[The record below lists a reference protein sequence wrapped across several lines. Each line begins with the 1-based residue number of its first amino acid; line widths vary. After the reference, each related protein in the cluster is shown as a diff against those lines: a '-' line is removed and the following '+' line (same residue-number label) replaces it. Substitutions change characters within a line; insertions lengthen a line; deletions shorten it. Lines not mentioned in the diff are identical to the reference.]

1 MPLRVGWHRAIWVFP
16 LGITQ
21 ERHVKPPVLDFTRV
35 WGWGIDPCLVPWRGT
50 CPSGLSPMNGEPG
63 STHILTRH
71 CRT

>member
-35 WGWGIDPCLVPWRGT
+35 WGVG
-50 CPSGLSPMNGEPG
+50 N
-63 STHILTRH
+63 
-71 CRT
+71 